1 MELPSGHVL
10 HDRFRIIRLLGKGG
24 MGSVYYAHDPVLNRY
39 VAIKQLQ
46 PALAEADRADEQ
58 LRKQFLREA
67 QVLAS
72 LHHPNLPRV
81 TDYFIDG
88 ELHYLVMDYIE
99 GKSLLDMLLT
109 NPRGFPED
117 LVLEWAD
124 QLLSALEYIHADNVI
139 HRDIKPANIRRT
151 NDGRIFL
158 VDFGLVKPYSLNDPR
173 TMTMFH
179 GIGTPE
185 YAPPEQYDPGVHTD
199 QRSDIYALGAT
210 LYHLLTGQAPISV
223 TRRTSEPAAFRPPR
237 QANVEI
243 SPDVEQVILRAME
256 IERARRFATAADM
269 RAALN
274 LIRKPYLIDT
284 TRTTDLTALAAAS
297 AAASPRPDRRRRAL
311 LLIGVPMLLFLG
323 VLIGV
328 ALQANT
334 TSVESASTATPT
346 FTPAVIATSTT
357 TRTPSGTSTPTLTN
371 TPTLSTTVTV
381 TPAVISRTLTATAQP
396 GSTVAPKNPVVST
409 PVGSTPAE
417 PAPTKVK
424 VTPPG
429 QVKTKQPPPG
439 QDKTKQPP
447 PGQSG
452 NSQSTPA
459 SIPGGGTGG
468 GNSSEP
474 KPTKAPKK

>member
-1 MELPSGHVL
+1 MRSSSYSRRWPKPIGQPS
-10 HDRFRIIRLLGKGG
+10 R
-24 MGSVYYAHDPVLNRY
+24 
-39 VAIKQLQ
+39 
-46 PALAEADRADEQ
+46 

-124 QLLSALEYIHADNVI
+124 QLLSALEYIHANNVI

-185 YAPPEQYDPGVHTD
+185 YAPPEQSDPGVHTD

-237 QANVEI
+237 QANAEI

-284 TRTTDLTALAAAS
+284 THTTDLTALAA
-297 AAASPRPDRRRRAL
+297 SPRP
-311 LLIGVPMLLFLG
+311 I
-323 VLIGV
+323 
-328 ALQANT
+328 
-334 TSVESASTATPT
+334 
-346 FTPAVIATSTT
+346 
-357 TRTPSGTSTPTLTN
+357 
-371 TPTLSTTVTV
+371 
-381 TPAVISRTLTATAQP
+381 
-396 GSTVAPKNPVVST
+396 
-409 PVGSTPAE
+409 
-417 PAPTKVK
+417 
-424 VTPPG
+424 
-429 QVKTKQPPPG
+429 
-439 QDKTKQPP
+439 
-447 PGQSG
+447 
-452 NSQSTPA
+452 
-459 SIPGGGTGG
+459 GGGV
-468 GNSSEP
+468 SLS
-474 KPTKAPKK
+474 